1 MKKIV
6 STCTISLLAL
16 CNSFFGDMLELNVDN
31 FEQTVK
37 SLKKPLVVEVYSTR
51 CSHCKHMA
59 PIYEEL
65 KYIGSMTKE
74 ELEENLLEFLGEK

>member
-65 KYIGSMTKE
+65 SMKYQSKIQFAKIKLDSS
-74 ELEENLLEFLGEK
+74 F